1 MLKVL
6 LYGLAT
12 LMVTGIGVWIF
23 GQMFPKR
30 SMETEKDKTVWK
42 IILIILLYFTAY
54 SFCGSYLENN
64 IETKKTILIIL
75 LVLGV
80 ICLIPDCVVRL
91 KRIRNFQNVLFFVM
105 IVVLVTCQYWTA
117 YISGNVIVFGN
128 LYLPIFL
135 TIFFRCTF
143 IQSYIW
149 EFLYLVT
156 DQTNHYGKVCIHHCH
171 RGNPQ

>member
-12 LMVTGIGVWIF
+12 FMETGIGVWIF
-23 GQMFPKR
+23 GQIFPKR

-54 SFCGSYLENN
+54 SFCESYLENN

-75 LVLGV
+75 LMLGG

-91 KRIRNFQNVLFFVM
+91 KRIRNFQSVLF
-105 IVVLVTCQYWTA
+105 L
-117 YISGNVIVFGN
+117 
-128 LYLPIFL
+128 L
-135 TIFFRCTF
+135 
-143 IQSYIW
+143 
-149 EFLYLVT
+149 
-156 DQTNHYGKVCIHHCH
+156 
-171 RGNPQ
+171 

>member
-12 LMVTGIGVWIF
+12 FMETGIGVWIF

-54 SFCGSYLENN
+54 SFCESYLENN

-75 LVLGV
+75 LVLVG
-80 ICLIPDCVVRL
+80 ICLIPDCVFRL
-91 KRIRNFQNVLFFVM
+91 KRIRNFQSVLFFVM
-105 IVVLVTCQYWTA
+105 IVVPKLG
-117 YISGNVIVFGN
+117 ISGYFSGLFFSRLLCN
-128 LYLPIFL
+128 FL
-135 TIFFRCTF
+135 
-143 IQSYIW
+143 
-149 EFLYLVT
+149 
-156 DQTNHYGKVCIHHCH
+156 CIRHLQKLH
-171 RGNPQ
+171 

>member
-12 LMVTGIGVWIF
+12 FMETGIGVWIF

-75 LVLGV
+75 LVLVGLPWFATQAMRV
-80 ICLIPDCVVRL
+80 RPQRKMELFLFCLR
-91 KRIRNFQNVLFFVM
+91 
-105 IVVLVTCQYWTA
+105 
-117 YISGNVIVFGN
+117 
-128 LYLPIFL
+128 
-135 TIFFRCTF
+135 
-143 IQSYIW
+143 
-149 EFLYLVT
+149 
-156 DQTNHYGKVCIHHCH
+156 
-171 RGNPQ
+171 

>member
-12 LMVTGIGVWIF
+12 FMETGIGVWIF

-64 IETKKTILIIL
+64 IETKKINT
-75 LVLGV
+75 
-80 ICLIPDCVVRL
+80 
-91 KRIRNFQNVLFFVM
+91 
-105 IVVLVTCQYWTA
+105 Y
-117 YISGNVIVFGN
+117 YITGAGGNMFNTG
-128 LYLPIFL
+128 L
-135 TIFFRCTF
+135 C
-143 IQSYIW
+143 S
-149 EFLYLVT
+149 
-156 DQTNHYGKVCIHHCH
+156 
-171 RGNPQ
+171 

>member
-12 LMVTGIGVWIF
+12 FMETGIGVWIF

-64 IETKKTILIIL
+64 IEVVCEDKDKEKEYL
-75 LVLGV
+75 LY
-80 ICLIPDCVVRL
+80 
-91 KRIRNFQNVLFFVM
+91 
-105 IVVLVTCQYWTA
+105 YWCW
-117 YISGNVIVFGN
+117 G
-128 LYLPIFL
+128 
-135 TIFFRCTF
+135 
-143 IQSYIW
+143 
-149 EFLYLVT
+149 
-156 DQTNHYGKVCIHHCH
+156 
-171 RGNPQ
+171 